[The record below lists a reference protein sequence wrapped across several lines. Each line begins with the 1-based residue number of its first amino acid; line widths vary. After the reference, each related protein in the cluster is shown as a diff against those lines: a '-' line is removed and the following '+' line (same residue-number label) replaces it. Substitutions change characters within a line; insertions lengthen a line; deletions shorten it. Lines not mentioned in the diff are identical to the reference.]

1 MNKMVINHLEKLFV
15 TSDASTIVNELE
27 VQHPA
32 ARILVLAAKAQEQE
46 IGDGTNT
53 VVSIAGQLLALAES
67 LLRDGLH
74 PSEIADGYNKAGER
88 ALQLM
93 EESVIEGTEKL
104 DNTDV
109 DAVAKRIKGT
119 ISSKQYGYEETIAR
133 LVARACIDVCPK
145 NPMNFNVDNVR
156 VAKIVGSSI
165 LDSDYVR
172 GVVLQ
177 RGTEGSVKSMKDAKV
192 AVYGLGV
199 DTSGTETKGTV
210 LIHSAEELQN
220 YSKSEE
226 EALEKRIKAI
236 AATGCNVVVSGS
248 SVGEMAMHF
257 LEREKIMVIKLTSK
271 FELRRLCRAV
281 GATSLL
287 KLDPPT
293 PDELGFASS
302 MRMKE
307 IGSNKVII
315 VEQTENVNSVGTILL
330 RGATDQMMND
340 VERAV
345 DDGTEPEPVTIQGIP
360 AVPCRPVVVCV
371 NTCLQFLNI
380 RYSRLCR
387 RGTLVPARIPG
398 RQTWEPVTV
407 EVTCAYC
414 CVQQCPSVVLVSASE
429 GLSSRA
435 LSMPVDLSPR
445 TAVSLLSFPSLNILV
460 SFSVFPLSR
469 GRVLSLL

>member
-1 MNKMVINHLEKLFV
+1 MVINHLEKLFV
-15 TSDASTIVNELE
+15 TCDASTIVNELE

-53 VVSIAGQLLALAES
+53 VVSIAGQLLALSEG

-88 ALQLM
+88 ALELM
-93 EESVIEGTEKL
+93 GESVIEGTEEL
-104 DNTDV
+104 DNADV
-109 DAVAKRIKGT
+109 EAVARRIKGT
-119 ISSKQYGYEETIAR
+119 VSSKQYGYEDTISR

-177 RGTEGSVKSMKDAKV
+177 RGTEGTVTSLRDAKV

-210 LIHSAEELQN
+210 LIHSAEELEN

-226 EALEKRIKAI
+226 AALEKRIKAI
-236 AATGCNVVVSGS
+236 AATGCRVVVSGS

-302 MRMKE
+302 VCMKE
-307 IGSNKVII
+307 VGSNKVII
-315 VEQTENVNSVGTILL
+315 VEQSEAVNAVGTILL
-330 RGATDQMMND
+330 RGATEQMMND
-340 VERAV
+340 ERAV
-345 DDGTEPEPVTIQGIP
+345 DDGTARAPPSARQGPRPRPCACARAKI
-360 AVPCRPVVVCV
+360 AVGGRRRTPRGSAGVV
-371 NTCLQFLNI
+371 NL
-380 RYSRLCR
+380 
-387 RGTLVPARIPG
+387 
-398 RQTWEPVTV
+398 
-407 EVTCAYC
+407 
-414 CVQQCPSVVLVSASE
+414 
-429 GLSSRA
+429 
-435 LSMPVDLSPR
+435 
-445 TAVSLLSFPSLNILV
+445 
-460 SFSVFPLSR
+460 
-469 GRVLSLL
+469 